1 MKTKTLQRILFAFTL
16 LFALTFLSPPMAH
29 ADTDGTEIQV
39 VQPERLEIQLGTAWA
54 GVEFQLRTDSGLYP
68 DPIPVGEDGVLR
80 LEIGGSSSY
89 ILSCMGLSNAI
100 PMVEPENYG
109 ELATVEFPETTPE
122 AAGSDIKETDPATPE
137 VTEAPAEG
145 APVPAQE
152 TPHPVK
158 TVAGIPVKHMIF
170 FGAGILICVTVLVG
184 LKLAAVNRE
193 DDEDEDFDD
202 YDE

>member
-39 VQPERLEIQLGTAWA
+39 LQPERLEIQLGTAWA

-122 AAGSDIKETDPATPE
+122 AAESDNPAPPE
-137 VTEAPAEG
+137 VTEPLAEETP
-145 APVPAQE
+145 APVQE

-158 TVAGIPVKHMIF
+158 TVAGIPVKHVIF
-170 FGAGILICVTVLVG
+170 FGVGILICVTVLVG

>member
-39 VQPERLEIQLGTAWA
+39 LQPERLEIQLGTAWA

-100 PMVEPENYG
+100 PMVEPENFG
-109 ELATVEFPETTPE
+109 ELATVEFPDTAPE
-122 AAGSDIKETDPATPE
+122 AAESDNPATPE

-145 APVPAQE
+145 PPVPAQE

-158 TVAGIPVKHMIF
+158 TVAGIPVKHVIF

>member
-1 MKTKTLQRILFAFTL
+1 
-16 LFALTFLSPPMAH
+16 
-29 ADTDGTEIQV
+29 
-39 VQPERLEIQLGTAWA
+39 
-54 GVEFQLRTDSGLYP
+54 
-68 DPIPVGEDGVLR
+68 
-80 LEIGGSSSY
+80 
-89 ILSCMGLSNAI
+89 MGLSNAI

-137 VTEAPAEG
+137 ATEAPAEET
-145 APVPAQE
+145 PSTVQE

-158 TVAGIPVKHMIF
+158 TVAGIPVKHVIF
-170 FGAGILICVTVLVG
+170 FGAGILICVMVLVG

>member
-29 ADTDGTEIQV
+29 ADMDGTEIQV
-39 VQPERLEIQLGTAWA
+39 LQPERLEIQLGTAWA

-68 DPIPVGEDGVLR
+68 DPIPVGEDGILR

-109 ELATVEFPETTPE
+109 ELATVEFPETTSEAAESDNPVPPE
-122 AAGSDIKETDPATPE
+122 A
-137 VTEAPAEG
+137 TEASAEET
-145 APVPAQE
+145 PSTVQE

-158 TVAGIPVKHMIF
+158 TVAGIPVKHVIF

-193 DDEDEDFDD
+193 DDADEDFDD

>member
-1 MKTKTLQRILFAFTL
+1 MKTKNLQRILFAFML

-68 DPIPVGEDGVLR
+68 DPIPVGEAGVLR
-80 LEIGGSSSY
+80 LEIGGSNSY
-89 ILSCMGLSNAI
+89 VLSCLGLSNAI

-122 AAGSDIKETDPATPE
+122 AAESDNPAPPE
-137 VTEAPAEG
+137 VTEPLAEETP
-145 APVPAQE
+145 APVQE

-158 TVAGIPVKHMIF
+158 TVAGIPVKHVIF

>member
-39 VQPERLEIQLGTAWA
+39 LQPERLEIQLGTAWA

-80 LEIGGSSSY
+80 LEIGGSNSY
-89 ILSCMGLSNAI
+89 VLSCLGLSNAI

-122 AAGSDIKETDPATPE
+122 AAESDNPAPPE
-137 VTEAPAEG
+137 VTEPLAEETP
-145 APVPAQE
+145 APVQE

-158 TVAGIPVKHMIF
+158 TVAGIPVKHVIF
-170 FGAGILICVTVLVG
+170 FGVGILICVTVLVG
-184 LKLAAVNRE
+184 LKLSAVNRE

>member
-1 MKTKTLQRILFAFTL
+1 MKTKTLQRILFAFML

-100 PMVEPENYG
+100 PMVEPENFG

-122 AAGSDIKETDPATPE
+122 AAESDNPVPPE
-137 VTEAPAEG
+137 ATEAPAEET
-145 APVPAQE
+145 PSTVQE

-158 TVAGIPVKHMIF
+158 TVAGIPVKHVIF

>member
-39 VQPERLEIQLGTAWA
+39 LQPERLEIQLGTAWA

-80 LEIGGSSSY
+80 LEIGGSNSY
-89 ILSCMGLSNAI
+89 VLSCLGLSNAI
-100 PMVEPENYG
+100 PMVEPENFG
-109 ELATVEFPETTPE
+109 ELATVEFPDTTPE
-122 AAGSDIKETDPATPE
+122 AAESDNPAPPE
-137 VTEAPAEG
+137 VTEPLAEETP
-145 APVPAQE
+145 APVQE

-158 TVAGIPVKHMIF
+158 TVAGIPVKHVIF
-170 FGAGILICVTVLVG
+170 FGVGILICVTVLVG

>member
-89 ILSCMGLSNAI
+89 SPAWDFPTRSPWWNRKITVSLQPLSSPKRRRKLPGATLRKRI
-100 PMVEPENYG
+100 PQHLKSRKPR
-109 ELATVEFPETTPE
+109 P
-122 AAGSDIKETDPATPE
+122 KEHPSLLRRRPIRSRPWPAS
-137 VTEAPAEG
+137 
-145 APVPAQE
+145 
-152 TPHPVK
+152 
-158 TVAGIPVKHMIF
+158 
-170 FGAGILICVTVLVG
+170 
-184 LKLAAVNRE
+184 R
-193 DDEDEDFDD
+193 
-202 YDE
+202 

>member
-39 VQPERLEIQLGTAWA
+39 LQPERLEIQLGTAWA

-122 AAGSDIKETDPATPE
+122 AAESDNPAPPE
-137 VTEAPAEG
+137 VTEPLAEETP
-145 APVPAQE
+145 APVQE

-158 TVAGIPVKHMIF
+158 TVAGIPVKHVIF
-170 FGAGILICVTVLVG
+170 FGAGILICVMVLVG

>member
-1 MKTKTLQRILFAFTL
+1 MKTKNLQRILFAFTL

-39 VQPERLEIQLGTAWA
+39 LQPERLEIQLGTAWA

-100 PMVEPENYG
+100 PMVEPENFG
-109 ELATVEFPETTPE
+109 ELATVEFPDTTPE
-122 AAGSDIKETDPATPE
+122 AAESDNPVPHKA
-137 VTEAPAEG
+137 TEAPAEET
-145 APVPAQE
+145 PSTVQE

-158 TVAGIPVKHMIF
+158 TVAGIPVKHVIF

>member
-39 VQPERLEIQLGTAWA
+39 LQPERLEIQLGTAWA

-109 ELATVEFPETTPE
+109 ELATVEFPETTSEAAESDNPVPPE
-122 AAGSDIKETDPATPE
+122 A
-137 VTEAPAEG
+137 TEASAEET
-145 APVPAQE
+145 PSTVQE

-158 TVAGIPVKHMIF
+158 TVAGIPVKHVIF
-170 FGAGILICVTVLVG
+170 FGAGILICVMVLVG